1 MEMIVSGFV
10 GSEDNRHIC
19 IMFIEG
25 QKSAEG
31 SVPECKIIKNHGFEP
46 YEVEQLETYLRVNS
60 KLITDEAEHINPIKA
75 MMK

>member
-10 GSEDNRHIC
+10 GSEDDRHIC
-19 IMFIEG
+19 IMFIDG

-46 YEVEQLETYLRVNS
+46 DEVEQLETYLRVNA
-60 KLITDEAEHINPIKA
+60 KLISDEAKNINPLKA

>member
-10 GSEDNRHIC
+10 GSDDNRHIC
-19 IMFIEG
+19 IMFVEG

-31 SVPECKIIKNHGFEP
+31 SIPECKITKNHGFEP
-46 YEVEQLETYLRVNS
+46 YEVEQLETYLRVNA
-60 KLITDEAEHINPIKA
+60 KLITDEAENINPLKA